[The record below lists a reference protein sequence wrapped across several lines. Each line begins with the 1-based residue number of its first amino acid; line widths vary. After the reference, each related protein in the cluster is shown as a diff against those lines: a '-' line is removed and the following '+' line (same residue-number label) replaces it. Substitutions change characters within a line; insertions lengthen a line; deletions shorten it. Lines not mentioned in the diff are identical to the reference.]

1 MRFASLICVFA
12 TLVALAVGCL
22 FALPAAAKALAET
35 GQITSP
41 ASGTALTTG
50 KPVTVKA
57 TVTDAC
63 KATLTLRTPA
73 GDKTNLVTE
82 NGNSTCLGDISLAG
96 TFTPDAPG
104 TYTVTL
110 SGSVPLGEATLT
122 ATDAPTPNPTVTV
135 TATATPTAT
144 ATGSA
149 TPTPT
154 PTATVTKTAKP
165 TATPTKTVTA
175 KPTATPTK
183 TVTAK
188 PTATATVKVTEPAPA
203 ANQQPAAPY
212 YAPAVPTTTPSGTD
226 TDKATE
232 PAPAAPVTTVTAQP
246 DYMAMWLAMQNMSA
260 TSKTEDGSIW
270 DAILRVIGILAIL
283 GGIGSAAWIGFR
295 TFRKRGN
302 HHSDG
307 H

>member
-82 NGNSTCLGDISLAG
+82 NGHSTCLGDISLTG

-135 TATATPTAT
+135 TETATPTAT
-144 ATGSA
+144 PTGSA

-154 PTATVTKTAKP
+154 PTATATVTKTAKP

-175 KPTATPTK
+175 K
-183 TVTAK
+183 AK
-188 PTATATVKVTEPAPA
+188 PRATATVTEPAPA

-212 YAPAVPTTTPSGTD
+212 YAPAVPTTAPSGTD
-226 TDKATE
+226 PNTVTFPTA
-232 PAPAAPVTTVTAQP
+232 AAPVTTVTAQP

-260 TSKTEDGSIW
+260 TSKDDDGSIW

-283 GGIGSAAWIGFR
+283 GGIGFAAWIGFK
-295 TFRKRGN
+295 TLRKRGDHHGDN
-302 HHSDG
+302 HNDG